1 MNTIEEPLT
10 FRPGSRAQDWAS
22 LSRIGG
28 IAAFI
33 LILYSLA
40 MIGQLLVLGGQPAT
54 VAEAFSLLQHHR
66 IVALLRLDLPTVFVL
81 PLYYVLFLGLAAAL
95 YRSHPAQVIL
105 ATSLSF
111 VGITLVLATPTALSL
126 IPLSDKYAAATSDA
140 ARNQLLAA
148 GQALMAADIWH
159 ATGAILGG
167 ILAQCG
173 AVMICVV
180 MLRSPVFTRTTAWLG
195 IVMHSLDLAHIVFA
209 LLWPTAGFALM
220 AAAGPLY
227 PIWFFLI
234 GRRLLRLSSAG

>member
-1 MNTIEEPLT
+1 VNTIEEPLT
-10 FRPGSRAQDWAS
+10 FPPGSRAQDWVS
-22 LSRIGG
+22 LCRIGG
-28 IAAFI
+28 VAAFI

-54 VAEAFSLLQHHR
+54 AAEAFSLLQHHR

-105 ATSLSF
+105 ATSLAF

-159 ATGAILGG
+159 ATGSILGG

-209 LLWPTAGFALM
+209 LLLPTAGFALM
-220 AAAGPLY
+220 AVAGPLY